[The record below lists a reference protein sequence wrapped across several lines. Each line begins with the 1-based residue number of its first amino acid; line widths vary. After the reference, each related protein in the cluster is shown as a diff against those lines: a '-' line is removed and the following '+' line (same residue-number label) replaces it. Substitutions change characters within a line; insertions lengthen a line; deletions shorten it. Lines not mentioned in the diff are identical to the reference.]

1 MKKEVKYPGVRFGGD
16 ALREAEAV
24 LRRAAASAGVADALF
39 TEAALV
45 DDDEERHFGTEPEP
59 GRGALADFYDELTR
73 RKRGMTSDL
82 WWSFGDEDAA
92 WEVTVFERAEEQ
104 GTTVTV
110 TAPEES
116 VVQAVHTVFLL
127 QPQDKLV

>member
-1 MKKEVKYPGVRFGGD
+1 MKKTVKYPGVRFGGD

-24 LRRAAASAGVADALF
+24 LRQAALAVVDELELF
-39 TEAALV
+39 TQAALV
-45 DDDEERHFGTEPEP
+45 DDDEGERHFGTEPEP

-82 WWSFGDEDAA
+82 WWRFGDEDGA

-110 TAPEES
+110 TAPEET
-116 VVQAVHTVFLL
+116 VVDAVHSVFLL
-127 QPQDKLV
+127 QR

>member
-1 MKKEVKYPGVRFGGD
+1 MKKVVKYPGVRFGGD

-45 DDDEERHFGTEPEP
+45 DDDEGERHFGTEP
-59 GRGALADFYDELTR
+59 GKGALADFYDELNR
-73 RKRGMTSDL
+73 ASRGSDL
-82 WWSFGDEDAA
+82 WWRFGDEDAA

-110 TAPEES
+110 TAPEET
-116 VVQAVHTVFLL
+116 VVDAVHAVFE
-127 QPQDKLV
+127 QRQEARP